1 MQPLFF
7 IIIMLLGVPAFSQNI
22 NRLIEKGNAAY
33 RLQQY
38 DKAVEAYKEALKAA
52 PRNSVAAFNMGNAL
66 FKNGLYEEAAG
77 TFDKAARLTDDKRL
91 QSQLLYNKGVAL
103 TRQKALEESITAYK
117 QALRLNSSDTLAREN
132 LQRALNERKQ
142 QEQQQE
148 NESRKK
154 EQKEDIPKPQP
165 NKLNKQQVEQLLKAL
180 EEQERKLH
188 NRVMKKAPVPGQPE
202 KDW

>member
-1 MQPLFF
+1 MRTILLY
-7 IIIMLLGVPAFSQNI
+7 IMLLLGAPALSQNI
-22 NRLIEKGNAAY
+22 SRLIGKGNEAY

-38 DKAVEAYKEALKAA
+38 DKAVAAYKEALKAD
-52 PRNSVAAFNMGNAL
+52 PSNSVAAFNMGNAL
-66 FKNGLYEEAAG
+66 FKNESYEEAAG
-77 TFDKAARLTDDKRL
+77 TFDKAAKLTHDKRL

-132 LQRALNERKQ
+132 LQRALNEKKQ
-142 QEQQQE
+142 QQQQQE

-154 EQKEDIPKPQP
+154 EQKEDQPKPQP

-188 NRVMKKAPVPGQPE
+188 DRMMKKAPVRGQPE